1 MAGRTCGGGTG
12 STVNTIQSGL
22 ANFGLKPR
30 RTQSSLEMF
39 LRISYAFSANR
50 ICSRGA
56 ARALVARRDIQQS
69 IRSPHGEHSREC
81 QPRAEKV
88 DSTLL
93 RIQGGYL
100 LLLLTFVRVRVF
112 FLVCR
117 EVRLQQQTV
126 ASNLRLALAAPAHV
140 LRLQYRAHSACQPQ
154 RSDG

>member
-81 QPRAEKV
+81 QAAVQETST

-93 RIQGGYL
+93 RIQCDCQGAIVKGA
-100 LLLLTFVRVRVF
+100 TSF
-112 FLVCR
+112 F
-117 EVRLQQQTV
+117 
-126 ASNLRLALAAPAHV
+126 S
-140 LRLQYRAHSACQPQ
+140 
-154 RSDG
+154 